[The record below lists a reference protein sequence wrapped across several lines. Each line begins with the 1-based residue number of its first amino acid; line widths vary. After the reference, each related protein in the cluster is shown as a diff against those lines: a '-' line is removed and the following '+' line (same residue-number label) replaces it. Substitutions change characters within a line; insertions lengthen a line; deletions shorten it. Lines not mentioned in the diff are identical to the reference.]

1 MSACARPATCV
12 HIPTLR
18 SREPQPAE
26 YAGTT
31 CYEAGYLVARNAGWR
46 NVRPVIDLAAC
57 TGCLQCYLYCPDGTI
72 FKVVP
77 VSGASPRAAVQV
89 AVDYDFCKGCG
100 VCAKECRFGAIVMR
114 SEQEMLAL
122 ETDACEAHAAAPAAS
137 SSCDPAPAAL
147 MANAVAP
154 SAPAPA
160 KEATR

>member
-1 MSACARPATCV
+1 MSEAVRPATCT

-18 SREPQPAE
+18 TREPQPAE

-46 NVRPVIDLAAC
+46 NMRPVVDPTAC

-72 FKVVP
+72 FKAAP
-77 VSGASPRAAVQV
+77 APGANPKATVQV

-100 VCAKECRFGAIVMR
+100 VCAKECRFGAIAMR
-114 SEQEMLAL
+114 NEQEMLAL
-122 ETDACEAHAAAPAAS
+122 EARACEAHAAASAAS
-137 SSCDPAPAAL
+137 SSCEPT
-147 MANAVAP
+147 
-154 SAPAPA
+154 PAPA